1 MIEKKIKEEC
11 GIFGI
16 YNKSKIENIAN
27 LVYFGLFALQHRG
40 QEAAGI
46 AVNHNKEIT
55 LKKNTGLVSDVFKD
69 VDFSKMDGEISVGHV
84 RYSTTGVNIVENAQ
98 PISVKYAKGNLTIAH
113 NGNIVNAAQLRHELE
128 LNGAIFHTSSDSE
141 VICYLIARERLK
153 CKSIEEAVKNITP
166 LLVGSYS
173 LLVMSPTK
181 LIAMRDPH
189 GIRPLCMGRIGDS
202 PVFASESCALETVGA
217 EYERDIKPGEM
228 YIVTPEKEL
237 SDLSLAAK
245 NSALCIF
252 EHIYFARPDSIIDGQ
267 SVNEARVNTGKM
279 LAKQSP
285 VEADLVIGVPDSGL
299 SSAIGYS
306 IESGIPYGVGLVKN
320 RYIGRTFIQPS
331 QAMRERSVALKLNT
345 LKHNIE
351 GKRIIMID
359 DSIVRGTTLANI
371 IKLVKKSGA
380 KEVHVRIAS
389 PEFLYPCY
397 FGTDIPDRD
406 QLACNK
412 YTHEELR
419 QKIGADSLEFLDL
432 STIDEIAPNSSVGFC
447 KGCFS
452 GKYPCP
458 IFEEKANKN
467 IFE

>member
-84 RYSTTGVNIVENAQ
+84 RYSTTGGNIVENAQ

-299 SSAIGYS
+299 SSAI
-306 IESGIPYGVGLVKN
+306 
-320 RYIGRTFIQPS
+320 
-331 QAMRERSVALKLNT
+331 
-345 LKHNIE
+345 
-351 GKRIIMID
+351 
-359 DSIVRGTTLANI
+359 
-371 IKLVKKSGA
+371 
-380 KEVHVRIAS
+380 
-389 PEFLYPCY
+389 
-397 FGTDIPDRD
+397 
-406 QLACNK
+406 
-412 YTHEELR
+412 
-419 QKIGADSLEFLDL
+419 
-432 STIDEIAPNSSVGFC
+432 
-447 KGCFS
+447 
-452 GKYPCP
+452 
-458 IFEEKANKN
+458 
-467 IFE
+467 